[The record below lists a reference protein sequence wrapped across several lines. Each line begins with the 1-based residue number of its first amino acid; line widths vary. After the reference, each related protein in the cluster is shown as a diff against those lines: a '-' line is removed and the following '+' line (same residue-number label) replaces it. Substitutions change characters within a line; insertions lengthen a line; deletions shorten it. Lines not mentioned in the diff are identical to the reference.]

1 MRRAFLPLLALL
13 LLATAGCNNSSTE
26 PNRTLTYG
34 GTLTKAADRVD
45 GTLDMKG
52 TGNARVTLTKLSQTA
67 ADGTPVV
74 PPTLA
79 IGMGIGPQS
88 DPCIPTGS
96 FLFQPESHISLGLDR
111 GSYCLRFG
119 PSATLAE
126 GVSVT
131 FELQIEVAD

>member
-1 MRRAFLPLLALL
+1 MRRAFLPTIALL

-45 GTLDMKG
+45 GTLEMHG
-52 TGNARVTLTKLSQTA
+52 TGNARATLLTLTQTA

-74 PPTLA
+74 PPTIS
-79 IGMGIGPQS
+79 IGMGIGPQH

-96 FLFQPESHISLGLDR
+96 FLFQRDAHVSLGLDK

-119 PSATLAE
+119 PSAALAE

-131 FELQIEVAD
+131 FELQVEVKD